1 MNVDTSR
8 SLSLSITRCDTTIKS
23 KFQGNYS
30 QLVVNPFTS
39 DRSMDHLDG
48 LAGVAGFE
56 LSEFDVEGNVPGEK
70 RHLQLTECAKYS
82 IDTKFSMKHRQ
93 KHRFLFSV

>member
-1 MNVDTSR
+1 
-8 SLSLSITRCDTTIKS
+8 
-23 KFQGNYS
+23 
-30 QLVVNPFTS
+30 
-39 DRSMDHLDG
+39 MDYLYR

-56 LSEFDVEGNVPGEK
+56 LSEFDVEDKVPGEK

-82 IDTKFSMKHRQ
+82 IDTKFSMKYRQ